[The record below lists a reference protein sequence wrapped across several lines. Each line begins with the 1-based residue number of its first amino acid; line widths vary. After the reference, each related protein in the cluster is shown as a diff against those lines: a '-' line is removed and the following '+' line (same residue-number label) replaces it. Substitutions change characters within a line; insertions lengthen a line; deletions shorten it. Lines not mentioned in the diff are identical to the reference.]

1 MRHLKYIAMLGVLG
15 LLALNSCKKE
25 TENNSVLSYYPVL
38 KGDNPYVAQVGS
50 YVEPGIEAN
59 GVDVTG
65 DCTISGLD
73 ASTPGIYNM
82 NYEYLDPNGIK
93 LKLTRKVYVYYPGTT
108 MPSGVYTSSKADL
121 DILVIALSEDLYYIE
136 SIEGGHAWSV
146 QSNPVA
152 FKEDYGSRLAMQGK
166 VLLKSDNTFELN
178 WWDPDGLSAYGSNYV
193 SNVTISASFDP
204 VAKKMDFKT
213 VISRKP
219 GLSDW
224 IREFS
229 VTLTEEWK

>member
-1 MRHLKYIAMLGVLG
+1 
-15 LLALNSCKKE
+15 
-25 TENNSVLSYYPVL
+25 
-38 KGDNPYVAQVGS
+38 
-50 YVEPGIEAN
+50 
-59 GVDVTG
+59 
-65 DCTISGLD
+65 
-73 ASTPGIYNM
+73 
-82 NYEYLDPNGIK
+82 
-93 LKLTRKVYVYYPGTT
+93 

-152 FKEDYGSRLAMQGK
+152 FKENYGSRLAIQGK

-219 GLSDW
+219 GSSDLT
-224 IREFS
+224 REF
-229 VTLTEEWK
+229 TLTLKEEWK